1 MTSDVESLK
10 AFSIAVES
18 KARADADQVLA
29 DAKLKAEA
37 IRKRGREAAE
47 KERAD
52 ILARAR
58 QEAERVRSQAIASAQ
73 MKAGMRKL
81 ESREKLLAEVFA
93 AARQKLTAASL
104 QPDYERVIGD
114 LIRDALSRLQTGAA
128 RLRADPRARELLTKP
143 RLDAIS
149 KETGVRLELGPALEK
164 GTGVIAETADGRR
177 QFDNTLETRLE
188 RMQDRLRARAFQLL
202 SGESP

>member
-1 MTSDVESLK
+1 MISDVDSFK

-29 DAKLKAEA
+29 GAKRKAEA
-37 IRKRGREAAE
+37 VRKQGREAAE

-58 QEAERVRSQAIASAQ
+58 QEAERVRSQAIASARMQ
-73 MKAGMRKL
+73 AGMRKL

-93 AARQKLTAASL
+93 AARQKLAEAGL
-104 QPDYERVIGD
+104 RPDYERVIGD

-128 RLRADPRARELLTKP
+128 RIRTDRRARELLTEP

-149 KETGVRLELGPALEK
+149 KETGVRLELGPALENS
-164 GTGVIAETADGRR
+164 TGVIAETADGRR
-177 QFDNTLETRLE
+177 QFDNTLETRLN
-188 RMQDRLRARAFQLL
+188 RMQDRLRALAFRLL